1 MILEI
6 AIGDTVCVR
15 FDDELTDNPPNPE
28 LVEDYLTRMGR
39 TATRMWDGMA
49 DAPATTTSDDEQP

>member
-1 MILEI
+1 MLEVSVGEHVI
-6 AIGDTVCVR
+6 VR

-49 DAPATTTSDDEQP
+49 DAPATTGEDEQP